1 MKRTIKNT
9 FQLGFAAAIIGMAS
23 VVWAETAKEVVWP
36 ADKITYKEV
45 IPGISKAT
53 LWQTPTGAYGTF
65 TKCSP
70 NTQNALH
77 THSHTLKMV
86 VISGTWNYGTD
97 AGVSKLG
104 AGSYLVIPGGRKHTS
119 GCGADGAL
127 FFEQSDAAFDMTA
140 AK

>member
-1 MKRTIKNT
+1 MNKAFQKA
-9 FQLGFAAAIIGMAS
+9 FQLGVVALVIGAAG
-23 VVWAETAKEVVWP
+23 VVRAEMSKEVVWP

-53 LWQTPTGAYGTF
+53 LWQTPTGAYGAF
-65 TKCSP
+65 TRCSP

-77 THSHTLKMV
+77 THSHDLKMV
-86 VISGTWNYGTD
+86 IISGTWNYGTD
-97 AGVSKLG
+97 SGLSKLG

-127 FFEQSDAAFDMTA
+127 FFEQSDAAFDMTP